1 MAGESLFFARQLEYI
16 RPKVYE
22 KKFPARKARQH
33 FPVNTEGGSGLESIT
48 HRMTNRA
55 GIAAIGMGFP
65 RTEIS
70 VREFTSPV
78 KPLSSSYGWDLMELR
93 KAMRTGMDLAL
104 YKANNAKQAI
114 IDLENQLAYIGDPE
128 SGLIGAFNHPNIPRI
143 PATYPI
149 SSNGSTSTST
159 PDQIIATFNLA
170 INQVFVLSRGVE
182 RATACLMTPSAH
194 AYISATNRSTLNDTT
209 ILQYLQKAH
218 PEVDFDWCSE
228 AVGAGTAGSDILFAY
243 TRDEDHIKL
252 NIPSPFEQLPE
263 FQSNIGNWEVGCVES
278 FGGIE
283 YIYATALVV
292 DGV

>member
-22 KKFPARKARQH
+22 RKFPQRKARVH
-33 FPVNTEGGSGLESIT
+33 FPVNTEGGSGLQTIT

-55 GIAAIGMGFP
+55 GVACIGMGFD

-78 KPLSSSYGWDLMELR
+78 KPLTSSYGWDLMEIR
-93 KAMRTGMDLAL
+93 AAMRTGTDLAM
-104 YKANNAKQAI
+104 YKANNAKQSI
-114 IDLENQLAYIGDPE
+114 IDLENRLAYVGDSE
-128 SGLIGAFNHPNIPRI
+128 TGLIGAFNHPNIPRI
-143 PATYPI
+143 PAPFPI
-149 SSNGSTSTST
+149 SANGSTSTST
-159 PDQIIATFNLA
+159 AEQIISTVNLA

-182 RATACLMTPSAH
+182 RATAVLMTPSAY
-194 AYISATNRSTLNDTT
+194 AYISSTARGSVNDTT
-209 ILQYLQKAH
+209 ILEYLQKAH
-218 PEVDFDWCSE
+218 PDVDFDFATECI
-228 AVGAGTAGSDILFAY
+228 GAGTAGTDILFAY
-243 TRDEDHIKL
+243 TRDSDHIML

-263 FQSNIGNWEVGCVES
+263 LQVRLGEWEVGCIES

-283 YIYATALVV
+283 YIYATGLVV

>member
-16 RPKVYE
+16 RPKLYD
-22 KKFPARKARQH
+22 KKFPARKARVH
-33 FPVNTEGGSGLESIT
+33 FPLNTEGGSGLESIT
-48 HRMTNRA
+48 HRMINRA
-55 GIAAIGMGFP
+55 GIAAIGMGFN
-65 RTEIS
+65 RSEIS

-78 KPLSSSYGWDLMELR
+78 KPLTSSYGWDLMEIR
-93 KAMRTGMDLAL
+93 KAMRADIAL
-104 YKANNAKQAI
+104 SAAKANAAKAAI

-149 SSNGSTSTST
+149 SSNGSTSSST

-170 INQVFVLSRGVE
+170 INQVFVLSRGIE
-182 RATACLMTPSAH
+182 RATMCLMTPAAH

-209 ILQYLQKAH
+209 ILEYLKKAH
-218 PEVDFDWCSE
+218 PDVDFDWCTE
-228 AVGAGTAGSDILFAY
+228 CIGAGTGGTDILFTY

-263 FQSNIGNWEVGCVES
+263 YQSNIGSWEVGCVES

-283 YIYATALVV
+283 YTYATGLVV